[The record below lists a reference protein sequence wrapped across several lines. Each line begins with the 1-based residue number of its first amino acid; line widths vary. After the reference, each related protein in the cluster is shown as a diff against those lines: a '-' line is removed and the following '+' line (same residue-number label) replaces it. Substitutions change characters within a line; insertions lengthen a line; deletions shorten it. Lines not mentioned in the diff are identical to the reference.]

1 MPFSWNREKTMRQ
14 QSRWLRLSA
23 LMLGLSLVA
32 AACGGDDDDDDATSD
47 TTAAADEGGATAAP
61 EIGDANPSCT
71 GEADGTLSFGALLPE
86 TGDLSFLGPP
96 AIAAGTLAVDEINA
110 AGGVLDQDVAYRRGD
125 SGDADPDIANPTVD
139 SHLENGV
146 DVILGAESSG
156 VSLNVID
163 KIVGACKIQFSPANT
178 SPELTEYDDD
188 DLYFRTAPSDI
199 LQGQVLSELMLEDGV
214 ATAALL
220 ARQDSYGEGLQEF
233 TAVPFEEGGGDVV
246 VSRTYDPEAQTFE
259 AEVDEVISADPDAL
273 VMIGFDESSRILNS
287 LFEAGFTPQ
296 DKKIYLVDGNIG
308 NALGENFT
316 EPGTLSG
323 VKGTLPSAEVTQDF
337 RGRLETVDPNLTDLS
352 YGPETYDAIMITA
365 LAAIQAD
372 TDDPAAVAREIN
384 GITRDGEEC
393 TTFADC
399 KAMIED
405 GTDIDYN
412 GPSGPQDFSQPGEP
426 TAASFAVQAYGED
439 NQIDESLTEYRQA
452 QLG

>member
-1 MPFSWNREKTMRQ
+1 
-14 QSRWLRLSA
+14 
-23 LMLGLSLVA
+23 MLGLSLVA

-47 TTAAADEGGATAAP
+47 TTAAADTTEGGIAAP
-61 EIGDANPSCT
+61 EVGDANPSCE

-96 AIAAGTLAVDEINA
+96 SIAGSQLALNEINEN
-110 AGGVLDQDVAYRRGD
+110 GGVLDTDVVYRRGD
-125 SGDADPDIANPTVD
+125 SGDSDPDIANPTVD
-139 SHLENGV
+139 SHLQNDV
-146 DVILGAESSG
+146 DVILGALSSG

-163 KIVGACKIQFSPANT
+163 KVVGACKIHFSPANT
-178 SPELTEYDDD
+178 SPEFTEYDDD

-199 LQGQVLSELMLEDGV
+199 LQGQVLSELMLEDGI
-214 ATAALL
+214 ATAAIL

-233 TAVPFEEGGGDVV
+233 TVVPFEEAGGEVV

-273 VMIGFDESSRILNS
+273 VLIGFDESSRILNS
-287 LFEAGFTPQ
+287 LFEAGFTPEE
-296 DKKIYLVDGNIG
+296 KTIYLVDGNIG

-316 EPGTLSG
+316 DPGTLSG
-323 VKGTLPSAEVTQDF
+323 IRGTLPSAEITQDF
-337 RGRLETVDPNLTDLS
+337 RGRIEEVDPGLTDLS
-352 YGPETYDAIMITA
+352 YGAESYDAVIITA

-399 KAMIED
+399 RALIEE

-426 TAASFAVQAYGED
+426 TAASFAVLAYGED

-452 QLG
+452 QIG